1 MPRCWWPRG
10 AAERI
15 CAKILPTEQTTRTTH
30 AMASSEFKTLCELF
44 LTAIDEHQ
52 KPDAFLVKTEGQYRG
67 TSSQQALLQAAGLAA
82 ALERLGLA
90 RGDRMAI
97 LGENRLEWALSDYAA
112 LGLGAIVVPIFPT
125 LLEPD
130 LEFILRD
137 SEAKGIVV
145 STETQLRKVQKVRGR
160 LPALRFVL
168 TMDPVEVPSADA
180 QHWARVVREELSRAT
195 DCVASFRARALEARP
210 EDAAT
215 LLYTSGTLGE
225 PKGVILTHNN
235 LVSNVRACKPLFALG
250 PQDVAFSFLPLSHVF
265 ERMLDYFCFGQG
277 VSIAYAESMEAMPRN
292 LLEVRPTLM
301 AVVPRILERIHDR
314 VMDAVGQASAPKQK
328 LFWWALDIGR
338 QCLPYYCENRR
349 LPLSVRIRRAVAS
362 ALVYSK
368 VRARMGGRLRFMIS
382 GAAALGR
389 DLTEFFHAVGL
400 PVYEGYG
407 LTETSPVIAVNYPGH
422 VKLETVG
429 PVISGVE
436 VKLGKEIT
444 TENQGAGREI
454 LVRGPNVTP
463 GYYHNEEANRA
474 AFEEGWFHTG
484 DLGELDGDG
493 YLRITGR
500 KKNLFK
506 TSGGKYVSP
515 DKVESLFQGHPYV
528 AQIVVL
534 GEARRFV
541 AALIVPHFER
551 LERYARETG
560 IAARNPEELVAH
572 PAIQAFFQGQA
583 DEAGRWLAP
592 HERIRRVTVLA
603 REFSIDAGE
612 LTPTQ
617 KVRRHVVS
625 ERYHEIIER
634 MYRSPALQASP
645 AAGEHPEGSASR
657 RQGNSSRAG

>member
-1 MPRCWWPRG
+1 MPARG
-10 AAERI
+10 GPGHI
-15 CAKILPTEQTTRTTH
+15 CAKILPTKQTTRTTH
-30 AMASSEFKTLCELF
+30 GMASNEFKTLCELF
-44 LTAIDEHQ
+44 LRAIDDHQ
-52 KPDAFLVKTEGQYRG
+52 KPDAFLVKRDGQYCG
-67 TSSQQALLQAAGLAA
+67 TSSQQALQQAAGLAA
-82 ALERLGLA
+82 ALERLGIA

-97 LGENRLEWALSDYAA
+97 LAENRLEWALSDYAA
-112 LGLGAIVVPIFPT
+112 LGLGVIVVPIYPT

-137 SEAKGIVV
+137 SEAKGIIV
-145 STETQLRKVQKVRGR
+145 STETHLRKVQKVRGR

-168 TMDPVEVPSADA
+168 TMDPLKVPSTDA
-180 QHWARVVREELSRAT
+180 QQWAHVVRDELSRAA

-225 PKGVILTHNN
+225 PKGVILTHSNI
-235 LVSNVRACKPLFALG
+235 VSNVRGCGPLFALG
-250 PQDVAFSFLPLSHVF
+250 PRDVAFSFLPLSHVF
-265 ERMLDYFCFGQG
+265 ERMLDYFCFRQG

-314 VMDAVGQASAPKQK
+314 VMDAVGQASIPKQK

-338 QCLPYYCENRR
+338 QCLPYYSENRKP
-349 LPLSVRIRRAVAS
+349 PLSVRMKRAVAS
-362 ALVYSK
+362 ALIYSK
-368 VRARMGGRLRFMIS
+368 VRARMGGRVRFMIS
-382 GAAALGR
+382 GAAALAR
-389 DLTEFFHAVGL
+389 DLAEFFHAVGL

-422 VKLETVG
+422 VKLGTVG

-444 TENQGAGREI
+444 TENDDAGREI

-463 GYYHNEEANRA
+463 GYYHNENANHEG
-474 AFEEGWFHTG
+474 FEEGWFRTG

-515 DKVESLFQGHPYV
+515 DKVENLFQGHSYV
-528 AQIVVL
+528 AQIVVV

-560 IAARNPEELVAH
+560 VAAPNREALVAH
-572 PAIQAFFQGQA
+572 PAIQAFFQGHA

-603 REFSIDAGE
+603 REFSIEAGE

-617 KVRRHVVS
+617 KVKRHVVS
-625 ERYHEIIER
+625 EHFREVIEK
-634 MYRSPALQASP
+634 MYRSSAPQAPS
-645 AAGEHPEGSASR
+645 AAREHPQGSASR
-657 RQGNSSRAG
+657 R